1 MQRSMER
8 VIIGLLACLSLF
20 VTVVG
25 RASADAPGTV
35 SGKIVDAATGLALS
49 GVLVQTEGPTITAS
63 TSDKQGAFT
72 LTGLMPGYYNLLMY
86 LNGYVTT
93 ESEPFRVGGG
103 APKAPLTLALQ
114 RGSGL
119 SQSTRVLGVTTVHAT
134 ATLQKAA
141 LIYKAV
147 SAEPLQQQGFYR
159 VSDYLQQLPGIVGA
173 NLAQPGDDVTLDI
186 RGIGTLETLAMIDGH
201 PIGPRANYN
210 FELSPVFGL
219 RAVDVFYGS
228 GGSDLY
234 GINAIGG
241 VVNMETLDPTVTPQV
256 TVSQSYG
263 TWDKLATSVQAT
275 GTEPGGK
282 IGYAFAVGSQG
293 LDGPFHHD
301 DMYQASASFDQYAT
315 DKAVRALGIYHDDT
329 SFTNKSALAKI
340 RFNFSPTAHLTADIL
355 GSAEWDDK
363 TGNGDNDYL
372 PYQVELAAGQAQL
385 AAARQ
390 SGTDA
395 CTLANPNT
403 FTVNSN
409 NGGGAFGQGP
419 NGQPDGANPCQSA
432 SSFALANDGY
442 QGAGPAWQSYHSD
455 DYDLKYDKS
464 AGNNSLVL
472 DAFGNNYFHVYDR
485 TYELPCQAVINQSG
499 NNSGLSCNP
508 FWRDL
513 GDSNTGVSVSD
524 DIDGSAND
532 LGFGYFYENTASNYL
547 VYNQSGASPVSISAA
562 APVTHD
568 TAFFLRDAYH
578 APVSDLTT
586 YVNAW
591 FKSSTITN
599 TSFVD
604 PRIAFVM
611 NKPNDVYRIAVGRT
625 STQPTPDMLDQPFS
639 PSSPG
644 AFEGGGIS
652 CTALDSVGSLGSA
665 DLRPEQ
671 ATDEEASYGH
681 RFNGDSTAQLTLYS
695 TNLFGQI
702 YGTTAP
708 LSSVSLPGFNTAPY
722 VQAVLTQCP
731 TLSSSQALALLGVSG
746 NVNIGHTLARGV
758 ELTGRERWSTR
769 FFTDY
774 SYDTQS
780 AFLQS
785 NDPSLINP
793 ADGGSVVF
801 IPGSQ
806 LPNVPLHK
814 SSVSFDYTFGDH
826 GLEMRTDTF
835 FYSINNSNNL
845 PAYNYSNLELS
856 KPEGQ
861 STISMS
867 VDNLFNQDAD
877 YRNMVGLGVPLPLNH
892 FAQSSDYQPY
902 FGSAATELFHLPFRT
917 IEVHFTTKIR

>member
-1 MQRSMER
+1 MRR
-8 VIIGLLACLSLF
+8 LKAPAIIGLLMCFSLSIAG
-20 VTVVG
+20 VA
-25 RASADAPGTV
+25 RAGAADAPGTV
-35 SGKIVDAATGLALS
+35 TGKIVDAATGLALS

-63 TSDKQGAFT
+63 TSDKQGVFT
-72 LTGLMPGYYNLLMY
+72 IAGLMPGYYNLLMY

-93 ESEPFRVGGG
+93 ESEPFRVGVG
-103 APKAPLTLALQ
+103 APRGPLTLSLQ

-119 SQSTRVLGVTTVHAT
+119 SQSTRVLGVTTVHA
-134 ATLQKAA
+134 AASLQKAA

-147 SAEPLQQQGFYR
+147 SAEPLEQQGFYR
-159 VSDYLQQLPGIVGA
+159 VSDYLQQLPGIVGQ
-173 NLAQPGDDVTLDI
+173 NVAQPGDDVSLDI
-186 RGIGTLETLAMIDGH
+186 RGIGSLETLAMIDGH

-263 TWDKLATSVQAT
+263 TWEKLATSVQAT

-282 IGYAFAVGSQG
+282 IGYAFAVGTQG
-293 LDGPFHHD
+293 LDGPFHHAD
-301 DMYQASASFDQYAT
+301 IYQASAAFDQYAT
-315 DKAVRALGIYHDDT
+315 APAVRALGVYPDDT
-329 SFTNKSALAKI
+329 SFTNKSALAKV
-340 RFNFSPTAHLTADIL
+340 RFNFSPTAHLTADVL

-372 PYQVELAAGQAQL
+372 PYQVEFAAGQANL
-385 AAARQ
+385 AAARA
-390 SGTDA
+390 SGSDS
-395 CTLANPNT
+395 CTQANPNT
-403 FTVNSN
+403 FTVNSDN
-409 NGGGAFGQGP
+409 AGTQPGVGPGGV
-419 NGQPDGANPCQSA
+419 PDGGNPCQTVQ
-432 SSFALANDGY
+432 SFALANFGY

-455 DYDLKYDKS
+455 DYDLKYDKT

-485 TYELPCQAVINQSG
+485 TYGLPAVNG
-499 NNSGLSCNP
+499 A
-508 FWRDL
+508 FWRNL
-513 GDSNTGVSVSD
+513 GDSNTGVSLSD
-524 DIDGSAND
+524 DIAGSAND
-532 LGFGYFYENTASNYL
+532 VGFGYFYENTASNYL
-547 VYNQSGASPVSISAA
+547 VYAPDVSAA

-568 TAFFLRDAYH
+568 TAFFVRDAYH

-591 FKSSTITN
+591 FKNSTITN

-604 PRIAFVM
+604 PRIAFVLT
-611 NKPNDVYRIAVGRT
+611 KPNDVYRVAVGRT
-625 STQPTPDMLDQPFS
+625 STQPTPDMLDQPFTPTS
-639 PSSPG
+639 VGAFSGGGVSCSGLNSVGNVPSS
-644 AFEGGGIS
+644 
-652 CTALDSVGSLGSA
+652 

-681 RFNGDSTAQLTLYS
+681 RFSGDSTTQLTLYS

-708 LSSVSLPGFNTAPY
+708 LSSVSLPGFDPTPFANV
-722 VQAVLTQCP
+722 VQNQCP
-731 TLSSSQALALLGVSG
+731 GLTLQQAEGLLGVSG
-746 NVNIGHTLARGV
+746 NVNIGHTVARGI
-758 ELTGRERWSTR
+758 ELTGRQRWATR

-780 AFLQS
+780 SFLQS

-793 ADGGSVVF
+793 ADGGSLFF

-814 SSVSFDYTFGDH
+814 YSYAFDYTFGG
-826 GLEMRTDTF
+826 GLEARLDTYH
-835 FYSINNSNNL
+835 YSVNNSNNL
-845 PAYNYSNLELS
+845 PAYSYSNFELS
-856 KPEGQ
+856 KPVGP
-861 STISMS
+861 STIS
-867 VDNLFNQDAD
+867 VGIDNLFNQDAD

-892 FAQSSDYQPY
+892 FAQASDYQPF
-902 FGSAATELFHLPFRT
+902 FGAGATELFHLPFRT
-917 IEVHFTTKIR
+917 IEIHYTTKIR

>member
-1 MQRSMER
+1 MQRSKPR
-8 VIIGLLACLSLF
+8 TIIGLVTALSLLLLAAG
-20 VTVVG
+20 VS
-25 RASADAPGTV
+25 RASADAPGIV

-63 TSDKQGAFT
+63 TSDKQGSFQ

-93 ESEPFRVGGG
+93 ESEPFRVDVGY
-103 APKAPLTLALQ
+103 PKAPLTLSLQ

-119 SQSTRVLGVTTVHAT
+119 SQSTRVLGITAVHA
-134 ATLQKAA
+134 AASLQKAA

-147 SAEPLQQQGFYR
+147 SAEPLEQQGYYR

-173 NLAQPGDDVTLDI
+173 NVAQPGDDVSLDI
-186 RGIGTLETLAMIDGH
+186 RGIGVNGLETLAMIDGH

-241 VVNMETLDPTVTPQV
+241 VVNMQTLDPTVTPQV
-256 TVSQSYG
+256 TFSQSYG

-275 GTEPGGK
+275 GTAPGGK

-301 DMYQASASFDQYAT
+301 NFYQASAAFDQYAT
-315 DKAVRALGIYHDDT
+315 DPAVRALGVYPDDT

-340 RFNFSPTAHLTADIL
+340 RFNFSPTAHLTADVL

-372 PYQVELAAGQAQL
+372 PYQVELAAGEAQL
-385 AAARQ
+385 AAARS
-390 SGTDA
+390 SGSDS
-395 CTLANPNT
+395 CTQANPNT
-403 FTVNSN
+403 FTVSSN
-409 NGGGAFGQGP
+409 NSGGTFGQGP
-419 NGQPDGANPCQSA
+419 NGQPDGANPCQSPQ
-432 SSFALANDGY
+432 SFAAANSGY
-442 QGAGPAWQSYHSD
+442 QGAGAAWQSYHSD
-455 DYDLKYDKS
+455 DYDLKYDKTS
-464 AGNNSLVL
+464 GNNSFVL

-485 TYELPCQAVINQSG
+485 TYELPCSAVVSQSTG
-499 NNSGLSCNP
+499 NNVGVSCNP

-513 GDSNTGVSVSD
+513 GDSNTGLSVSD
-524 DIDGSAND
+524 DIDGTTND
-532 LGFGYFYENTASNYL
+532 IGFGYFYENTASNYL
-547 VYNQSGASPVSISAA
+547 VFTPTVTPA
-562 APVTHD
+562 APITHD

-591 FKSSTITN
+591 FKNSTITN

-604 PRIAFVM
+604 PRIAFVL
-611 NKPNDVYRIAVGRT
+611 NQPNDVYRVAVGRT
-625 STQPTPDMLDQPFS
+625 STQPTPDMLDQPFT

-644 AFEGGGIS
+644 AFSGGGIS
-652 CTALDSVGSLGSA
+652 CTALNSVGNVPSS
-665 DLRPEQ
+665 DLKPEQ

-681 RFNGDSTAQLTLYS
+681 RFSGDSTAQLTLYS

-708 LSSVSLPGFNTAPY
+708 LSSVSLPGFDPSPF
-722 VQAVLTQCP
+722 VQVVQQQCP
-731 TLSSSQALALLGVSG
+731 GLSPAQALALLGVSG
-746 NVNIGHTLARGV
+746 NVNIGHTVARGI
-758 ELTGRERWSTR
+758 ELTGRQRWSTQ

-780 AFLQS
+780 SFLQS

-793 ADGGSVVF
+793 ADGGSLFF

-814 SSVSFDYTFGDH
+814 YSLSFDYTFGQH
-826 GLEMRTDTF
+826 GLEARTDTF

-861 STISMS
+861 STISVG
-867 VDNLFNQDAD
+867 VDNLFNQNAD

-892 FAQSSDYQPY
+892 FAQAADYQPY
-902 FGSAATELFHLPFRT
+902 FGAGATELFHLPFRT
-917 IEVHFTTKIR
+917 IELHFTTKVK